1 MANEDKIDPRS
12 THTGANRHRVKIGVA
27 VILILTVAIII
38 YWWVFVRNYEST
50 DDAYA
55 RADNAIVSVR
65 VSGNVL
71 KLFVDNDFAVQVGQ
85 PLFDLDP
92 ADYEVAVDKAQ
103 AALDADEAIL
113 KGAEIMVPPVNVQT
127 SSQVRSEEAMLKA
140 AQDTES
146 QTRHNLQQIRDT
158 RDAAAAEFSQ
168 AERDYKRFESL
179 SAAGAGTERQ
189 SEQARTAYDKA
200 KAQLKAVDAQIA
212 SLESALS
219 AATQQVNR
227 ARAQLQSAV
236 SGQSNV
242 EVQLHRVEELRAK
255 RDKSKADLDTARLNL
270 SYCKVVAPIDGYI
283 AQRSVQIGDRL
294 QPGQAVM
301 AVVPLKRIYIEAN
314 YKETQLT
321 DVRIGQPALI
331 SADIYPGYQFKG
343 KVFGIRAG
351 TGAAFSLI
359 PPENAT
365 GNWIKVVQRIP
376 VRIELDQ
383 PPPQDHPLRVGTSMV
398 VTISIA
404 DRSGPY
410 LQLTTPA
417 MPTPST
423 IAPSTSQKP

>member
-1 MANEDKIDPRS
+1 MASIMANEDKADLKGTKDNFGR
-12 THTGANRHRVKIGVA
+12 RRVKIGAVA
-27 VILILTVAIII
+27 VLILVVAAFT
-38 YWWVFVRNYEST
+38 YWRIFIRNYEST

-55 RADNAIVSVR
+55 RADNAMVSVR

-71 KLFVDNDFAVQVGQ
+71 KLFVDNDFAVQAGQ

-127 SSQVRSEEAMLKA
+127 SSQVQGEEALLRA
-140 AQDTES
+140 ARDTES
-146 QTRHNLQQIRDT
+146 QTRHNLQQVKDT
-158 RDAAAAEFSQ
+158 RGAAAAEFTQ

-179 SAAGAGTERQ
+179 AAAGAGTKRQ
-189 SEQARTAYDKA
+189 SEQAQTANDKA

-212 SLESALS
+212 SLESGLS
-219 AATQQVNR
+219 ATAQQVNR

-255 RDKSKADLDTARLNL
+255 RDKSKADLETARLNL

-283 AQRSVQIGDRL
+283 AQKNVQIGDRL

-301 AVVPLKRIYIEAN
+301 AVVPLKTIYIEAN

-321 DVRIGQPALI
+321 DVRIGQPASI
-331 SADIYPGYQFKG
+331 SADIYPGYTFTG

-376 VRIELDQ
+376 VRIEFDQ
-383 PPPQDHPLRVGTSMV
+383 PPPLDHPLRVGMSIE
-398 VTISIA
+398 VTINTS

-410 LQLTTPA
+410 LQQTTSA
-417 MPTPST
+417 S
-423 IAPSTSQKP
+423 ALSSTSQEP